1 MTQTP
6 DRLDDIKKAMD
17 QDGDILIRNW
27 YLSDMQWMVEEIER
41 LRWDLDNLR
50 IKPPKKPKVPK
61 AEVLQ
66 ARALNDAAR
75 RIKKGLK
82 DAGYDLKSLPEGKL
96 EALARDLVA
105 KEGGPTLAPS

>member
-41 LRWDLDNLR
+41 LRA
-50 IKPPKKPKVPK
+50 KSTKKPKVPK
-61 AEVLQ
+61 AEGLA

-82 DAGYDLKSLPEGKL
+82 DAGYDPKSLPEGKL

-105 KEGGPTLAPS
+105 KEGG